1 MTRPDGLTPQQG
13 RVAEM
18 VARGR
23 TDKQIAAALQI
34 GVEAVAFH
42 VRRIVVAWKLDASS
56 NRRVQITRRFYGL
69 KDDAA

>member
-1 MTRPDGLTPQQG
+1 MSDDLTPQQS

-23 TDKQIAAALQI
+23 TDKQIAATLRI
-34 GVEAVAFH
+34 GVDAVAFH
-42 VRRIVVAWKLDASS
+42 VRRIVIAWKLNPSG
-56 NRRVQITRRFYGL
+56 NRRVQITRRFYGI